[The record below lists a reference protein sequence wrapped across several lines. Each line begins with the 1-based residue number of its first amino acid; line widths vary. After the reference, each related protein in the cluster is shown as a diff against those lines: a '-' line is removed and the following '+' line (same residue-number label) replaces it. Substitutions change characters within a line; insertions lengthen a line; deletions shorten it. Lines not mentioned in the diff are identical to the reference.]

1 MMTDPT
7 MTFDDIVT
15 FLLEEKVTPTH
26 QQLVQWIDRYP
37 QFADELSDYFAEWA
51 VREEMCDDEVVESR
65 SERFANIGVSHAL
78 NLLHARKP
86 KAVLVPAAEGK
97 TTTLAQL
104 CKGAGLSLAS
114 LADRVRLDEE
124 ILMKLDLSR
133 IVVGSIPRR
142 VVSMLATTLGTSAA
156 EIWHIL
162 AASPRPTSKGA
173 LQKSQR
179 RAQVKTESFEDAI
192 RSSSLPLELRN
203 EWLRSID
210 EGTGPP

>member
-1 MMTDPT
+1 

-37 QFADELSDYFAEWA
+37 QFAEELSDYFAEWA
-51 VREEMCDDEVVESR
+51 VREEMGDDDEVAEPR

-78 NLLHARKP
+78 NLLHVRKP
-86 KAVLVPAAEGK
+86 KAALVHAAESK
-97 TTTLAQL
+97 ATTLAQL
-104 CKGAGLSLAS
+104 CKGAGLSLTS

-133 IVVGSIPRR
+133 IVAGSIPRR
-142 VVSMLATTLGTSAA
+142 VANMLAMTLGASTA

-162 AASPRPTSKGA
+162 SASPRPTSKGA
-173 LQKSQR
+173 LQKSRQ
-179 RAQVKTESFEDAI
+179 RAQVRTESFEDAI
-192 RSSSLPLELRN
+192 RSSSLPSELRN